1 MMPMA
6 RSQGRV
12 GQQGAATLIVV
23 MVLFFIISL
32 VAAYTNRSL
41 IFEQRTSSNQ
51 YRSSQALEVADAG
64 LEWAISQLNFERLE
78 RVNDRCLKNVDL
90 SLPLPLSFRQRY
102 LLVDP
107 ATGKITPKPNP
118 AGGGELNAACVWTGP
133 TTGWSCS
140 CPSTGTPSLTA
151 PTAAGI
157 WPAFR
162 VRFRNI
168 LGAGVPFVPQQP
180 GAIWVDVVGCTRVDP
195 VGSAD
200 TCLNFDGLGTLNE
213 GRAVI
218 SSVVTLSGNA
228 AGLPPAA
235 LTVFGAV
242 NPTGALEVYNTKPDG
257 SGITIHASGPVTM
270 GPIVLRSA
278 PGTPAAGTVID
289 NDAELSPA
297 AVTPFTAAE
306 RMFASVFKMRPE
318 TFRTQQAIV
327 ALNCPTGGCTAT
339 SVRTAIAANPGRPL
353 WLTGS
358 LSVDSAGDI
367 GSAAEPALLVVNGN
381 LEFTGAGLGVNMYGL
396 VYTRLPVPN
405 PSGLT
410 GWVTSGAGGQV
421 NGAVVSEGGVSGSG
435 TPKIV
440 HDAAVLDRLRYAV
453 GTFVRVPGSW
463 RDFK

>member
-6 RSQGRV
+6 RSLGRV
-12 GQQGAATLIVV
+12 RQQGAATLIVV

-78 RVNDRCLKNVDL
+78 RVNDRCLKNTDL

-102 LLVDP
+102 LVVDS
-107 ATGKITPKPNP
+107 ATGNVTPKPDP
-118 AGGGELNAACVWTGP
+118 TGGGELNSACIWTGA

-140 CPSTGTPSLTA
+140 CPSTGASTLTP

-162 VRFRNI
+162 VRFRSI
-168 LGAGVPFVPQQP
+168 LGSGTPLVPQQP
-180 GAIWVDVVGCTRVDP
+180 GTIWVDVVGCTRADP
-195 VGSAD
+195 IGSTD

-213 GRAVI
+213 GRVVVSTI
-218 SSVVTLSGNA
+218 VTLAGNA

-235 LTVFGAV
+235 LTVFGPV
-242 NPTGALEVYNTKPDG
+242 NATGALAVYNTMPNG
-257 SGITIHASGPVTM
+257 SGITIHSSGPVTI
-270 GPIVLRSA
+270 GSIVLRSA
-278 PGTPAAGTVID
+278 PGTPSAGSVID
-289 NDAELSPA
+289 NDTALSPA
-297 AVTPFTAAE
+297 AVTPFTSAE
-306 RMFASVFKMRPE
+306 RMFATVFKMRPE
-318 TFRTQQAIV
+318 TFRTQQAVV
-327 ALNCPTGGCTAT
+327 ALTCPTGGCTAGV
-339 SVRTAIAANPGRPL
+339 VRTALAANPGRPL

-358 LSVDSAGDI
+358 LSVDSVGDL
-367 GSAAEPALLVVNGN
+367 GSATEPALLVVNGS
-381 LEFTGAGLGVNMYGL
+381 LEFTTAGAGVNIYGL

-405 PSGLT
+405 PAGLSS
-410 GWVTSGAGGQV
+410 WVTSGAGGQV
-421 NGAVVSEGGVSGSG
+421 TGAVVSEGGVSGSG
-435 TPKIV
+435 SPTIV

>member
-1 MMPMA
+1 MKPMA
-6 RSQGRV
+6 RSQGRPR
-12 GQQGAATLIVV
+12 QQGAATLIVV

-64 LEWAISQLNFERLE
+64 LEWAISQLNFERL
-78 RVNDRCLKNVDL
+78 RVSNDCRKNTNL
-90 SLPLPLSFRQRY
+90 SLPLPPSFRERY
-102 LLVDP
+102 LVVDP
-107 ATGKITPKPNP
+107 ATGTITPKPDP
-118 AGGGELNAACVWTGP
+118 TGGGELTSACVWTGATTGWDCSCP
-133 TTGWSCS
+133 TTG
-140 CPSTGTPSLTA
+140 PSTLTA

-168 LGAGVPFVPQQP
+168 LGSGTPFVPRQP

-195 VGSAD
+195 IGSTD

-213 GRAVI
+213 GRAVV
-218 SSVVTLSGNA
+218 SSIVTLAGNA

-235 LTVFGAV
+235 LTVFGPV
-242 NPTGALEVYNTKPDG
+242 NATGALAVYNTKPDG
-257 SGITIHASGPVTM
+257 SGITIHASGPVTL
-270 GPIVLRSA
+270 GSIVLRSA
-278 PGTPAAGTVID
+278 PGTPATGTVID
-289 NDAELSPA
+289 NDAALSPA
-297 AVTPFTAAE
+297 AAAPFTAAE
-306 RMFASVFKMRPE
+306 RMFATVFKMRPE

-327 ALNCPTGGCTAT
+327 ELTCPPGGCTNTA
-339 SVRTAIAANPGRPL
+339 VRAALAANPGRPL

-358 LSVDSAGDI
+358 LSVDLPGDI
-367 GSAAEPALLVVNGN
+367 GSATEPALLVVNGN
-381 LEFTGAGLGVNMYGL
+381 LEFTTAGAGVNVYGL
-396 VYTRLPVPN
+396 VYTRG
-405 PSGLT
+405 SA

-421 NGAVVSEGGVSGSG
+421 TGAVVSEGGVSGSG
-435 TPKIV
+435 SPTIV
-440 HDAAVLDRLRYAV
+440 HDPDVLNRLRYAV